1 MEAFLTRSDLVAGV
15 SDTLAEIL
23 GIEDRRD
30 QLTADTELFGSLPEL
45 DSLSVLELATAL
57 EVKYDVVIEDDDF
70 TGEVFDSIGS
80 LADFIGSR
88 TSVPPS

>member
-1 MEAFLTRSDLVAGV
+1 MEALPTRSDLVAGV

-57 EVKYDVVIEDDDF
+57 ETKYGVVIDDDDF
-70 TGEVFDSIGS
+70 TGEVFESIGS
-80 LADFIGSR
+80 LADFLESRSIGG
-88 TSVPPS
+88 

>member
-1 MEAFLTRSDLVAGV
+1 MEALPTRSDLVAGV

-57 EVKYDVVIEDDDF
+57 ETKYDVVIDDDDF
-70 TGEVFDSIGS
+70 TGEVFESIGS
-80 LADFIGSR
+80 LADFLESR
-88 TSVPPS
+88 SNGG

>member
-1 MEAFLTRSDLVAGV
+1 MEALPTRSDLVAGV

-57 EVKYDVVIEDDDF
+57 ETKYDVVIDDDDF
-70 TGEVFDSIGS
+70 TGEVFESIGS
-80 LADFIGSR
+80 LADFIESR
-88 TSVPPS
+88 SNGG

>member
-1 MEAFLTRSDLVAGV
+1 MTAFLTRSDLVAGV

-57 EVKYDVVIEDDDF
+57 EAKYDLVIDDDDF
-70 TGEVFDSIGS
+70 TGEVFESIGS

-88 TSVPPS
+88 STRG

>member
-1 MEAFLTRSDLVAGV
+1 MTAFLTRSDLVAGV

-57 EVKYDVVIEDDDF
+57 EAKYDLVIDDDDF
-70 TGEVFDSIGS
+70 TGEVFESIGS

-88 TSVPPS
+88 STSG

>member
-1 MEAFLTRSDLVAGV
+1 MEASLTRSALVAGV

-23 GIEDRRD
+23 GIEDRRA
-30 QLTADTELFGSLPEL
+30 QLTAETELFGALPEL

-57 EVKYDVVIEDDDF
+57 EGKYDVVIEDDDF
-70 TGEVFDSIGS
+70 TGEVFDTIGS

-88 TSVPPS
+88 SAGR

>member
-1 MEAFLTRSDLVAGV
+1 MEALPTRSDLVAGV

-57 EVKYDVVIEDDDF
+57 ETKYGVVIDDDDF
-70 TGEVFDSIGS
+70 TGEVFESIGS
-80 LADFIGSR
+80 LADFLESR
-88 TSVPPS
+88 SNGG

>member
-1 MEAFLTRSDLVAGV
+1 MTAFLTRSDLVAGV

-57 EVKYDVVIEDDDF
+57 EAKYDLVIDDDDF
-70 TGEVFDSIGS
+70 TGEVFESIGS
-80 LADFIGSR
+80 LADFIGSQS
-88 TSVPPS
+88 TSG